1 LSSGDVGEKM
11 GLEDV
16 GVLVRK
22 VMHEYAHELHDKLN
36 IQLKTALQII
46 NTIYIN
52 LLFKSIKSE

>member
-1 LSSGDVGEKM
+1 M